1 LIATIPLGGY
11 AAEASRRPSA
21 ATTAG
26 LVLAAASAA
35 MLATNVAPLTVF
47 AVAALV
53 IGLPAG
59 PVMAM
64 PAQALRPESR
74 APGMGVFYTCYYAA
88 MAALPGLAGMARD
101 FTGSPAAPVLFAAIM
116 MLATLI
122 CVVSF
127 GAVMRAGKTG
137 AALARS
143 A

>member
-1 LIATIPLGGY
+1 
-11 AAEASRRPSA
+11 
-21 ATTAG
+21 

-35 MLATNVAPLTVF
+35 MLATNVAPLTMF
-47 AVAALV
+47 AVAALL

-88 MAALPGLAGMARD
+88 MAALPGFAGMARD
-101 FTGSPAAPVLFAAIM
+101 FTGSPAAPILFAAVM

-122 CVVSF
+122 CVVGF
-127 GAVMRAGKTG
+127 AAVLRGGKAA

>member
-1 LIATIPLGGY
+1 
-11 AAEASRRPSA
+11 
-21 ATTAG
+21 
-26 LVLAAASAA
+26 V
-35 MLATNVAPLTVF
+35 
-47 AVAALV
+47 V
-53 IGLPAG
+53 I
-59 PVMAM
+59 
-64 PAQALRPESR
+64 PAQALRQESR

-101 FTGSPAAPVLFAAIM
+101 FTGSTAAQVLFAAIM